1 MNTWAREEQQ
11 LWDTMIAA
19 DRPVRT
25 PSTKNLSPKARVKLR
40 DKVQKQRAA
49 SFAAGWKAL
58 NDLIA
63 HR

>member
-1 MNTWAREEQQ
+1 
-11 LWDTMIAA
+11 MIAA